1 MYPPA
6 DGTMDGPVGVA
17 DVEDDVVEVEVM
29 LDFVEL
35 NEVIEAKELDCS
47 PDVDV

>member
-1 MYPPA
+1 ME
-6 DGTMDGPVGVA
+6 GPVGPA
-17 DVEDDVVEVEVM
+17 KVEDDVEVEMM